1 MVYTRSARCLL
12 AIVRRLSPLSRR
24 KNETRNGIKGWVGE
38 KKVDDVQRLVWGV
51 AIFFF
56 LEGSINFSLTY
67 ELYCITKAKLS
78 KRGREKKKKKM
89 LHSARRLL
97 VYRASH
103 FYRRTVKPLTL
114 SGLSNPI
121 RTNRNIRSTIT
132 KTLRLS
138 A

>member
-1 MVYTRSARCLL
+1 MGRGDLFFSRGKRQLL
-12 AIVRRLSPLSRR
+12 SYVRALLHNESEVVETGSR
-24 KNETRNGIKGWVGE
+24 E
-38 KKVDDVQRLVWGV
+38 
-51 AIFFF
+51 
-56 LEGSINFSLTY
+56 
-67 ELYCITKAKLS
+67 
-78 KRGREKKKKKM
+78 KKKKM

>member
-56 LEGSINFSLTY
+56 LEGSANFSLTY

-78 KRGREKKKKKM
+78 KRGREKKKKKNVI
-89 LHSARRLL
+89 LGSPPPR
-97 VYRASH
+97 V
-103 FYRRTVKPLTL
+103 
-114 SGLSNPI
+114 SGFAFLPA
-121 RTNRNIRSTIT
+121 NR
-132 KTLRLS
+132 
-138 A
+138 